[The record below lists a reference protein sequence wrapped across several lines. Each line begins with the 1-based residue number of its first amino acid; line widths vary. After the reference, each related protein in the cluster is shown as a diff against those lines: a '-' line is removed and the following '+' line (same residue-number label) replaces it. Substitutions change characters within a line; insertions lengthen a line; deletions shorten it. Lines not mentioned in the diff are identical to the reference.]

1 MSLKAFHIV
10 FVAASVI
17 LMAFLTGWS
26 FLAYQETH
34 SADYLVWSLCAACS
48 VVGLAFTVVSSSGSF
63 GTLVIYEILFED
75 FQCLGSGI
83 VVNALLERVHRLFWQ
98 D

>member
-34 SADYLVWSLCAACS
+34 AADYLVWSLCAACS
-48 VVGLAFTVVSSSGSF
+48 VVGLVVYGRFFLRKLRNISY
-63 GTLVIYEILFED
+63 L
-75 FQCLGSGI
+75 
-83 VVNALLERVHRLFWQ
+83 
-98 D
+98 